1 MQNYRQKEMSELIK
15 VLDPDAFKS
24 IFDSSGEG
32 IVIVDAKGEI
42 LLANPA
48 CEKLFGYDE
57 LLSGKKIEELI
68 PFRMREEHKDH
79 RKKYNKSPKSRNMGE
94 NINLVGLKCDGTEFP
109 VEVSLS
115 HVKYREELIVVG
127 FIIDITERKKA
138 EEALQKSEEQL
149 IIYATEL
156 EKKVNERTVELK
168 RVVKKL
174 ESEIVVR
181 KQIEQEVKKA
191 LEREKELSELKSR
204 FVSMASHEFRTPLS
218 TILSSATLM
227 SKYTDAS
234 QEEKRNKHFKRIKSN
249 VNELTGILND
259 FLSLGKLEEGR
270 ITSNPEKFEI
280 NQFVSDVIG
289 EMKLIQGEYQNI
301 TLIRLEDDLEVI
313 LDWQFSKNILVN
325 LLSNAIK
332 YSPNGKQIE
341 VKISKQDKQLR
352 IDIKDDGMGIPSVDQ
367 KHLFN
372 RFFRAHNV
380 TNIQGT
386 GLGLNLVQKYVEIMN
401 GNISFVSEEGKGST
415 FTIILPMILDQNEKN
430 TTN

>member
-1 MQNYRQKEMSELIK
+1 MSTLIE
-15 VLDPDAFKS
+15 VLDPDAFKN
-24 IFDSSGEG
+24 IFNSSVEG
-32 IVIVDAKGEI
+32 IVIVDVKGEI
-42 LLANPA
+42 LLTNPA

-57 LLSGKKIEELI
+57 MLSGKMIEELI
-68 PFRMREEHKDH
+68 PLKLREQHKDH
-79 RKKYNKSPKSRNMGE
+79 RKKYNKNPKSRNMGE
-94 NINLVGLKCDGTEFP
+94 GIDLMGLKCDGTEFP

-115 HVKYREELIVVG
+115 HVKYKGKLIIVG

-138 EEALQKSEEQL
+138 EEALHKSEEQL

-156 EKKVNERTVELK
+156 ERKVNERTDELK
-168 RVVKKL
+168 KMVEKL

-191 LEREKELSELKSR
+191 LEREKELNELKSR

-227 SKYTDAS
+227 SKYTDAD
-234 QEEKRNKHFKRIKSN
+234 QEDKRNKHFERIKSN
-249 VNELTGILND
+249 VKELTGILND

-289 EMKLIQGEYQNI
+289 EIKLIQGKSQNI
-301 TLIRLEDDLEVI
+301 KLIRLDDNLEVI
-313 LDWQFSKNILVN
+313 LDRQFSKNILLN

-332 YSPNGKQIE
+332 YSPTGKQIE
-341 VKISKQDKQLR
+341 VKINIQDKQLR
-352 IDIKDDGMGIPSVDQ
+352 IDIKDDGMGIPAKDQ

-380 TNIQGT
+380 TNIPGT

-401 GNISFVSEEGKGST
+401 GNISFVSEEGNGST
-415 FTIILPMILDQNEKN
+415 FTVILPVTLDQNEKS
-430 TTN
+430 TNN